1 MLKIKAYCFIF
12 DDKKHNKKPL
22 VSNIEIVYSVWNI
35 ETGEFQ
41 ELIGKKVVTELTG
54 LRFFIDVQSGTML
67 VTSCNYVRR
76 FGEASLYQL
85 DERDPESSGS
95 IQNKRKL
102 DPIWT
107 IRKDGEPEQY
117 GLDKV

>member
-1 MLKIKAYCFIF
+1 M
-12 DDKKHNKKPL
+12 
-22 VSNIEIVYSVWNI
+22 SNIEIVYSVWNI

-41 ELIGKKVVTELTG
+41 KLTEKKVETKLRG

-85 DERDPESSGS
+85 DERDAESSGR
-95 IQNKRKL
+95 IQNKRKP
-102 DPIWT
+102 DPLWT